1 MSARRSVRSRALRGF
16 VLGAIVLALA
26 ATNACRSSTDTGAP
40 PVALRGQWRYA
51 AEQTAPTR
59 SVLDGA
65 LSIDTQSGQRLDGSM
80 TMIESSASGSRAL
93 SGFVNGRTPD
103 ATTIEFQVDLGGG
116 ARVHQGR
123 IRGDSIVGTWYDE
136 FVGGG
141 SGSFRCAR

>member
-1 MSARRSVRSRALRGF
+1 MRGARSIRSRRAWAFAAVAVALSVGGF
-16 VLGAIVLALA
+16 TG
-26 ATNACRSSTDTGAP
+26 CRSGTDTGDP
-40 PVALRGQWRYA
+40 PVNLRGQWRYA

-59 SVLDGA
+59 SVLDGT
-65 LSIDTQSGQRLDGSM
+65 LSIKDQSGQRLDGSM
-80 TMIESSASGSRAL
+80 TVIESSAIGSRAL

-103 ATTIEFQVDLGGG
+103 ATTIEFQVEFGAG

-136 FVGGG
+136 FAGGG

>member
-1 MSARRSVRSRALRGF
+1 MPRSARGCLVAA
-16 VLGAIVLALA
+16 VVIAALA
-26 ATNACRSSTDTGAP
+26 TGIAGCRSGTDTGAP
-40 PVALRGQWRYA
+40 PVDLAGQWRYA

-59 SVLDGA
+59 TVLTGT
-65 LSIDTQSGQRLDGSM
+65 LSIDDQSGQRLDGSL
-80 TMIESSASGSRAL
+80 TAIESSASGSRAL

-103 ATTIEFQVDLGGG
+103 ATTIEFQVEFGGG

-136 FVGGG
+136 FAGGG

>member
-16 VLGAIVLALA
+16 VLGAIAVA
-26 ATNACRSSTDTGAP
+26 ATSACRSSTDTGAP

>member
-1 MSARRSVRSRALRGF
+1 MPRPARGCLVAA
-16 VLGAIVLALA
+16 VVIAALA
-26 ATNACRSSTDTGAP
+26 TGIAGCRSGTDTGAP
-40 PVALRGQWRYA
+40 PVDLAGQWRYA

-59 SVLDGA
+59 TVLTGT
-65 LSIDTQSGQRLDGSM
+65 LSIDDQSGQRLDGSL
-80 TMIESSASGSRAL
+80 TAIESSASGSRAL

-103 ATTIEFQVDLGGG
+103 ATTIEFQVEFGGG

-136 FVGGG
+136 FAGGG